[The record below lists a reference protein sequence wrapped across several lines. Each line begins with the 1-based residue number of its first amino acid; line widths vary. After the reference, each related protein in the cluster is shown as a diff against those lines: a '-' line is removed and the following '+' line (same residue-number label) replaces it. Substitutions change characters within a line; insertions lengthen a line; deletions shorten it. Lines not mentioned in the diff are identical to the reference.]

1 MPKEVNKIMIEI
13 STHTINAVQG
23 LIKLDEVKLFKDSN
37 NEIVLNL
44 FMPRLNGYDFDYLG
58 MQNSLLEVIIT
69 FALDR
74 RTIQRYEENKQ
85 YAKLHNEAR
94 SKFKNAEQNKGELG
108 EILLYTLLEGHLRAP
123 QILSKMSMKTNSND
137 YVKGSDGIHFVK
149 VKNSNRYHLIYGESK
164 LYKNLSQ
171 AFETAFESIS
181 RFSSSENV
189 NTRNFELSLIRTQI
203 DNEIIDEKDQEL
215 VVKILYPS
223 EEQADFA
230 VSDAFGIFIG
240 FEIDV
245 EEERNLYSEDNFE
258 IFIKDKINSLINNKI
273 PTIERKINNHEL
285 TNKNFYIYLMPF
297 TDIDKSREEILKK
310 VIE

>member
-1 MPKEVNKIMIEI
+1 MIEI
-13 STHTINAVQG
+13 SKHTINAVQG
-23 LIKLDEVKLFKDSN
+23 LIKLDEVKLFKNSN
-37 NEIVLNL
+37 NEIILNL
-44 FMPRLNGYDFDYLG
+44 FMPRLNGYEFDYLG
-58 MQNSLLEVIIT
+58 MQNNLLEVIIT

-74 RTIQRYEENKQ
+74 RTIQRYEQNKQ

-171 AFETAFESIS
+171 AFQTAFESIS
-181 RFSSSENV
+181 RFSSSENL

-203 DNEIIDEKDQEL
+203 DNEIIDEEDQEL

>member
-94 SKFKNAEQNKGELG
+94 SKFKEANQNQGELG
-108 EILLYTLLEGHLRAP
+108 EVLLYTLLEGHLRAP

-149 VKNSNRYHLIYGESK
+149 VKDSNRYHLIYGESK
-164 LYKNLSQ
+164 LYKDLTK
-171 AFETAFESIS
+171 AFDNAFKSIS
-181 RFSSSENV
+181 RFSSSENLG
-189 NTRNFELSLIRTQI
+189 NRDFELSLIRTQI
-203 DNEIIDEKDQEL
+203 DNEIIDEEDKDL

-223 EEQADFA
+223 EKQADFA

-240 FEIDV
+240 FEINV
-245 EEERNLYSEDNFE
+245 EEERNHYNEDRFE
-258 IFIKDKINSLINNKI
+258 IFLKDKINDLITEKITTLERQINK
-273 PTIERKINNHEL
+273 HAL

-297 TDIDKSREEILKK
+297 TDIDESRKEILKK

>member
-1 MPKEVNKIMIEI
+1 MIEI
-13 STHTINAVQG
+13 SKHTINAVQG
-23 LIKLDEVKLFKDSN
+23 LIKLDEVKLFKNSN
-37 NEIVLNL
+37 NEIILNL
-44 FMPRLNGYDFDYLG
+44 FMPRLNGYEFDYLG

-69 FALDR
+69 FALGR
-74 RTIQRYEENKQ
+74 RTIQRYEQNKQ

-181 RFSSSENV
+181 RFSSSENL

-203 DNEIIDEKDQEL
+203 DNEIIDEEDQEL

-245 EEERNLYSEDNFE
+245 DEERNLYSEDNFE

-273 PTIERKINNHEL
+273 TTIEKRINKHEL

-297 TDIDKSREEILKK
+297 TDIDRSREEILKK

>member
-1 MPKEVNKIMIEI
+1 MIEI
-13 STHTINAVQG
+13 SKHTINAVQG
-23 LIKLDEVKLFKDSN
+23 LIKLDKVKLFKNSN
-37 NEIVLNL
+37 NEIILNL
-44 FMPRLNGYDFDYLG
+44 FMPRLNGYEFDYLG

-74 RTIQRYEENKQ
+74 QTIQRYEQNKQ

-108 EILLYTLLEGHLRAP
+108 EILLYTLLEGHLKAP

-149 VKNSNRYHLIYGESK
+149 VKDSNRYHLIYGESK
-164 LYKNLSQ
+164 LYKDLTQ
-171 AFETAFESIS
+171 AFDNAFKSIS
-181 RFSSSENV
+181 RFSSSENLGS
-189 NTRNFELSLIRTQI
+189 RDFELSLIRTQI
-203 DNEIIDEKDQEL
+203 DNEIIDEEDQEL
-215 VVKILYPS
+215 IVKILYPS
-223 EEQADFA
+223 EAQADFA

-245 EEERNLYSEDNFE
+245 EEERNLYNEDNFE

-273 PTIERKINNHEL
+273 PTIERKINKHEL